1 MYSTTHQD
9 EDFET
14 DLLIEHPENTEKPSV
29 ADEILND
36 AKYEESRLHKGLNK
50 Q

>member
-9 EDFET
+9 EAFET
-14 DLLIEHPENTEKPSV
+14 DLLTEHPENTEKPSV
-29 ADEILND
+29 ADERLND